1 MNKNFVFNL
10 KEVREKKNLSQ
21 GDLAKLLNVS
31 RQAIS
36 KFERGEKVPS
46 IERAV
51 EIAQALEITLDELI
65 EFRQIQT
72 KISNQY
78 IDEAKKMD

>member
-1 MNKNFVFNL
+1 M
-10 KEVREKKNLSQ
+10 REKKNLSQ

>member
-1 MNKNFVFNL
+1 MNKNFNLNL
-10 KEVREKKNLSQ
+10 KEMREKKNISQ

-65 EFRQIQT
+65 EFRTIQT

-78 IDEAKKMD
+78 IEEAKKKD

>member
-1 MNKNFVFNL
+1 M
-10 KEVREKKNLSQ
+10 REKKNISQ

-51 EIAQALEITLDELI
+51 EIAQALDITLDELI

-72 KISNQY
+72 RISNQY
-78 IDEAKKMD
+78 IEEAKKKD

>member
-10 KEVREKKNLSQ
+10 KEIRKAKGISQ
-21 GDLAKLLNVS
+21 SELAKKIGVS
-31 RQAIS
+31 PQAIHQ
-36 KFERGEKVPS
+36 FENGLTPT

-72 KISNQY
+72 QISNHY
-78 IDEAKKMD
+78 IEEAKKKD

>member
-1 MNKNFVFNL
+1 M
-10 KEVREKKNLSQ
+10 REKKNISQ

-65 EFRQIQT
+65 EFKKIQSE
-72 KISNQY
+72 ISQKY
-78 IDEAKKMD
+78 IKEIKKDK